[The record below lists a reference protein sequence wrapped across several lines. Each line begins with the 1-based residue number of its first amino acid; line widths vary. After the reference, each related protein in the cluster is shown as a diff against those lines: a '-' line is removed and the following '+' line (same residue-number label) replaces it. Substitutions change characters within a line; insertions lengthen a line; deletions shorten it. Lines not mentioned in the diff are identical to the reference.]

1 MTNWRYSQNP
11 GGGIYGSAQSVDNM
25 YFNRITA
32 RTPISNL
39 FLAGAW
45 AFGGGMSAALLSG
58 RETSRLVKGYLSGE
72 NTGFLMGVEV
82 PKTVDGGQWTVDSE
96 KPVSNE
102 QVAVKEQLPDV
113 TLKAIGSGREV
124 ALRGIGKPAV
134 LLFHT
139 QETADEAAKVN
150 AAIRAVKA
158 CQTPDQL
165 FIANVVDL
173 HAVPKLFRS
182 FAENAMKDSYK
193 QAAETLPAEANPA
206 EYVLI
211 LPDWDGSL
219 TKSAGMKDVD
229 KTAGVIVLDD
239 GGHVVETYQ
248 GADAVNAT
256 LGFLKKI
263 GR

>member
-1 MTNWRYSQNP
+1 
-11 GGGIYGSAQSVDNM
+11 
-25 YFNRITA
+25 
-32 RTPISNL
+32 
-39 FLAGAW
+39 
-45 AFGGGMSAALLSG
+45 MSAATLSG
-58 RETSRLVKGYLSGE
+58 RETSRLVKAYLEGE
-72 NTGFLMGVEV
+72 ELGFLMGVDIPAALNSEQF
-82 PKTVDGGQWTVDSE
+82 TDASHQLSVDSE
-96 KPVSNE
+96 R
-102 QVAVKEQLPDV
+102 VAAKELFPDV
-113 TLKAIGSGREV
+113 TLKAIGSAREV

-139 QETADEAAKVN
+139 QETAEEAAKIN
-150 AAIRAVKA
+150 AAIRAVKD

-193 QAAETLPAEANPA
+193 KAAETLPAGANPV
-206 EYVLI
+206 EYILI
-211 LPDWDGSL
+211 LPDWDASL
-219 TKSAGMKDVD
+219 TKAIGMKDVD
-229 KTAGVIVLDD
+229 KTAGVVVLDA

-248 GADAVNAT
+248 GADAVNTT